1 MIQCSGLS
9 KEFAGRI
16 LFNDITFNL
25 EKGDKVG
32 LVGRNGTGK
41 STLFQIIMANVLADE
56 GKITMPKHYRIGMLK
71 QHLSFEKDSVLAE
84 CMQALPESMQ
94 FDEYRAEA
102 ILNGLGFSDEDMQRS
117 PLDFSGGYQI
127 RINLAKLLLEGND
140 LLLLDEPTNY
150 LDIVSM
156 RWLEKFLRQFEGE
169 FILITHDR
177 EFMNKVTNNIM
188 GLHRQK
194 LLMVQG
200 NYSQYQ
206 QQLEEQERVHENTRQ
221 NQEKRRKEIE
231 VFVNKFRAKAR
242 QASLA
247 QSRQKMLEKMEE
259 FERLEDVSGLQ
270 FKFNYKEM
278 PAKTILNVEKLS
290 FGYNPTDLLFD
301 DLSFHLNKGECLAII
316 GKNGKGKST
325 LLNVIANKLVPLK
338 GGASFHH
345 ATSIGHF
352 GQTNIDTLNSNMTV
366 EEEIASA
373 NEKLGTTVVRSICG
387 TMMFSGDDSQKKIS
401 VLSGGEKSRVLLG
414 KILATDNNLLLLDEP
429 TNHLDQESIESL
441 VRELKSFPGAVI
453 LVTHSEMLL
462 RELATRLVVFHRGK
476 CDFFQGSYNEF
487 LEKIGWEE
495 DLLDSKADEN
505 NDSSKNKISRKDY
518 KRLRSELINER
529 SRITK
534 SPRKKVSE
542 LEGNIMLWE
551 EELKSVSEMLI
562 EASNNEDAKGITHY
576 SQTLSE
582 LEQKIE
588 NAFIELELA
597 SEQLSQIEQDFELK
611 LSELDAL
618 V

>member
-16 LFNDITFNL
+16 LFNNITFNL
-25 EKGDKVG
+25 DKGEKVG

-41 STLFQIIMANVLADE
+41 STLFQIIMGKELADE
-56 GKITMPKHYRIGMLK
+56 GIITVPKHYRIGMLE
-71 QHLSFEKDSVLAE
+71 QHLSFKKDTVLAE
-84 CMQALPESMQ
+84 CMQVLPDSMQ
-94 FDEYRAEA
+94 FDEYRAQA
-102 ILNGLGFSDEDMQRS
+102 ILNGLGFSDADFKRS

-127 RINLAKLLLEGND
+127 RINLAKLLLQGND

-156 RWLEKFLRQFEGE
+156 RWLEKFLCQFSGE

-194 LLMVQG
+194 LLKVHG
-200 NYSQYQ
+200 NFSQYQ
-206 QQLEEQERVHENTRQ
+206 LQLQEEERIYENTRQ

-231 VFVNKFRAKAR
+231 AFVNKFRAKAR

-259 FERLEDVSGLQ
+259 FEKLEDVSGLH

-278 PAKTILNVEKLS
+278 PAKSIFNAEQLS
-290 FGYNPTDLLFD
+290 FGYQASELLFKN
-301 DLSFHLNKGECLAII
+301 LSFHLDKGECLGII

-325 LLNVIANKLVPLK
+325 LLNVIAKNLQPLK
-338 GGASFHH
+338 GEVNFHH

-352 GQTNIDTLNSNMTV
+352 GQTNIDTLNKNMTV
-366 EEEIASA
+366 EQEIANA
-373 NEKLGTTVVRSICG
+373 NNKLGTTIVRSICG

-441 VRELKSFPGAVI
+441 VNELQQFPGGVV

-462 RELATRLVVFHRGK
+462 RELATKLVVFHRGT
-476 CDFFQGSYNEF
+476 CEFFQGNYNEF
-487 LEKIGWEE
+487 LEKIGWE
-495 DLLDSKADEN
+495 DDFIDK
-505 NDSSKNKISRKDY
+505 KNVPEKEKVSRKDY

-529 SRITK
+529 SRATK
-534 SPRKKVSE
+534 EPRKKVETLEAQIMDWESE
-542 LEGNIMLWE
+542 LELVND
-551 EELKSVSEMLI
+551 ELVI
-562 EASNNEDAKGITHY
+562 ASTNEDAQAITDY
-576 SQTLSE
+576 SQKLSDLEGRIEKAFNE
-582 LEQKIE
+582 LEKV
-588 NAFIELELA
+588 
-597 SEQLSQIEQDFELK
+597 SEHLHQVEQEFELK
-611 LSELDAL
+611 LNKLESLT
-618 V
+618 